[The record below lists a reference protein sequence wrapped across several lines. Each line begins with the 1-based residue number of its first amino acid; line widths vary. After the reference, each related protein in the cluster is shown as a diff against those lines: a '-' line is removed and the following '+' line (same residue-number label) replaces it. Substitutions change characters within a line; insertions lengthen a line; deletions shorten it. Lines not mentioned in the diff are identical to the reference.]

1 MDNNTIKKTISQCL
15 ENVGIEFDNTDSNL
29 SDSLVDSLV
38 FISFIIELEENFGIE
53 FDDDIFSDDNFR
65 TLDDLCEVIKTYIN
79 SSIQST
85 GEESAFP

>member
-1 MDNNTIKKTISQCL
+1 MDNNTIKKTISRCL

-65 TLDDLCEVIKTYIN
+65 TLDDLCEVIKTYVN
-79 SSIQST
+79 
-85 GEESAFP
+85 P

>member
-1 MDNNTIKKTISQCL
+1 MDNNTIKKTISRCL

-53 FDDDIFSDDNFR
+53 FDDDMFSDDNFR
-65 TLDDLCEVIKTYIN
+65 TLDDLCEVIKTYVN
-79 SSIQST
+79 
-85 GEESAFP
+85 P

>member
-79 SSIQST
+79 S
-85 GEESAFP
+85 